1 MRKFKNERGVV
12 VDVLNKIK
20 MLQNER
26 GWNVTQLADKA
37 DLSPSTI
44 SALFQRNHQPT
55 IPTLQA
61 LCKAFGIT
69 LSQFFADSHLPLDLT
84 PEQAHLLEGWN
95 GLTDNQKTA
104 ISSLIKSIKE

>member
-1 MRKFKNERGVV
+1 
-12 VDVLNKIK
+12 

-26 GWNVTQLADKA
+26 GWNVAQLADRA

-69 LSQFFADSHLPLDLT
+69 LSQFFADGHLPLDLT
-84 PEQAHLLEGWN
+84 SEQARMLEGWN
-95 GLTDNQKTA
+95 GLTDNQKSA
-104 ISSLIKSIKE
+104 VSLLIKSINE